1 MKLYFRNSIGKDRLI
16 SERKDYK
23 EIDKDID
30 NFLRDH
36 NFKSYYSRTWYELK
50 GDKTV
55 HGIREE
61 GRFVFDVGSHSEF
74 FEMYVSEEEV
84 MSLPENLQKLYYET
98 INIK

>member
-16 SERKDYK
+16 SERRDYK

-74 FEMYVSEEEV
+74 FELYVDEDEVVSLSE
-84 MSLPENLQKLYYET
+84 SLQKLYYET